1 MFPRISSV
9 DERVRLSET
18 FPRIRDAEQRMK
30 EHEKQVR
37 EIYGG
42 EFKSSNST
50 KSKTKSKIPTKKTKK
65 PNLAQSMSTI
75 TLNSSYDGT
84 GGSPEDETP
93 SKGTT
98 SFFIHLTLSSYLSLT
113 FQNSSLLL
121 Y

>member
-9 DERVRLSET
+9 DERVRLSEN
-18 FPRIRDAEQRMK
+18 FPRIRDAEKRMK

-42 EFKSSNST
+42 DIKSSTST
-50 KSKTKSKIPTKKTKK
+50 KSKTKSKIPTKKTNKK

-84 GGSPEDETP
+84 VGSPEDETP
-93 SKGTT
+93 SKGIYHS
-98 SFFIHLTLSSYLSLT
+98 SFILLELLSLT
-113 FQNSSLLL
+113 FQNSFLPL